1 MLREFC
7 RLYTDE
13 MISQE
18 LLISKRKQLINQYKN
33 FYLWDII
40 SSNHVE
46 KIKSLYFSNT
56 QIEKG
61 CEMCDKLNK
70 IIQSEIVAYKEELKK
85 PDRFDT
91 KEQIFKLIEDE
102 EKFNTKNSSI
112 LTNEFYFFVVK
123 QLFFSLKSQLIS
135 EDLFKS
141 EKSIIDSLYN
151 RFIKYDIL
159 NKYFRRIENKIQ
171 CNTKEI
177 MLGKCGKCKDT
188 IYKIT
193 GLS

>member
-1 MLREFC
+1 MNAFLF
-7 RLYTDE
+7 LN
-13 MISQE
+13 
-18 LLISKRKQLINQYKN
+18 LN
-33 FYLWDII
+33 
-40 SSNHVE
+40 SN
-46 KIKSLYFSNT
+46 I
-56 QIEKG
+56 
-61 CEMCDKLNK
+61 
-70 IIQSEIVAYKEELKK
+70 A
-85 PDRFDT
+85 
-91 KEQIFKLIEDE
+91 
-102 EKFNTKNSSI
+102 
-112 LTNEFYFFVVK
+112 
-123 QLFFSLKSQLIS
+123 
-135 EDLFKS
+135 FKS